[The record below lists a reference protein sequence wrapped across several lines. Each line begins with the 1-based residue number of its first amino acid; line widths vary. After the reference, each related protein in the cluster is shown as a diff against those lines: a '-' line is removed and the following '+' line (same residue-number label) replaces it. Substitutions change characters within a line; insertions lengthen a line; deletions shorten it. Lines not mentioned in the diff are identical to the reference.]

1 MSTVMSN
8 NEYWML
14 CDLLL
19 NEGYDKQQL
28 AHYLH
33 TTPSKIDE
41 ILKLSMEPPQ
51 SDKLLSI
58 KLKRLHTN
66 RSRY

>member
-1 MSTVMSN
+1 MSTLMSN

-28 AHYLH
+28 AQYLH
-33 TTPSKIDE
+33 TTPKKIDD
-41 ILKLSMEPPQ
+41 LLQLSMEPPQ
-51 SDKLLSI
+51 SDQWLSI
-58 KLKRLHTN
+58 KLKRLYAY
-66 RSRY
+66 RVD

>member
-8 NEYWML
+8 NEYWIL

-28 AHYLH
+28 AQYLH
-33 TTPSKIDE
+33 TTPKKIDD
-41 ILKLSMEPPQ
+41 LLQLSMEPPQ
-51 SDKLLSI
+51 SDQWLSI
-58 KLKRLHTN
+58 KLKRLYAY
-66 RSRY
+66 RVD